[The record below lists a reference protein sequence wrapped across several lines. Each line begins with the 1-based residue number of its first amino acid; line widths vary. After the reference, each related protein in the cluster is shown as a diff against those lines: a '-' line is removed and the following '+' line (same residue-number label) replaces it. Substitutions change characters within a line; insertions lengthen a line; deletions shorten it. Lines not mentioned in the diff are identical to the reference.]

1 MAKPSVGLIFLF
13 ALAICSLPARA
24 QQGSVA
30 LSICNMGKADVDLF
44 VAKKSSPAERSHIVV
59 GHCARVYD
67 AAGEPPSALIG
78 FALVD
83 SHGQW
88 GPAHRLD
95 FFPTGSA
102 PVEGSDQ
109 KLPVMH
115 GNRKISLPM
124 QMLFNPGKSCRTLP
138 QYSYVQHL
146 PFNAT
151 PWERMTAENEDANRP
166 PPTTVC
172 DDVAFAFGVIAYP
185 DTREIAFPDE
195 CPQCPANARPLSPA
209 RQAAAN
215 RLAGDITSG
224 QITSMTMLTIGQL
237 NKPRVEKTPEGPQ
250 PFQRVSW
257 KDLSPF
263 LSRVFYGNLNGNKVA
278 DRNIVVRGTVSR
290 VVVGPKV
297 DIYFRESPVK
307 EASVCSQR
315 PGIFQDMFGP
325 DFAHR
330 MIGKTLDVE
339 GKGEINDSSLSCFI
353 DVSLLHQLRGT
364 TRAVAG
370 RMSEED
376 FHKQMERWDAE
387 DRAKAAQQRA
397 RVTEM
402 HQRKLDELARED
414 ALRRSIADFDP
425 SWVGKNDMF
434 LKGTVSRVEV
444 KPALPE
450 AYYWVTAYFKES
462 PGGAF
467 VICFATVNWGL
478 IRQLPEGS
486 LRGRNDFSGLVGKT
500 IQVEG
505 RGKPAFVSWG
515 TWRTGATMPP
525 CTPNSAGM
533 TPPDLKVR
541 GLETSAANSE
551 NPQGQESQRPSP
563 DSTQQNAQGTSAAP
577 GSQIPGSSPR
587 AQSHPVSI
595 PWGTAIA
602 VRVVGGVDSSKD
614 HTGSKLAG
622 KVDAPIAV
630 AGQVVVPKGADAEV
644 ELLGVGSAS
653 NPTMQFR
660 LLTLT
665 VNGKTYNVAATMIKV
680 TGTSSQKPEPQ
691 NSARTRQ
698 LGSLLGGFG
707 RGYGGRAIGTAASG
721 LGRSENAAGARGS
734 VQTLPAGTK
743 MIFTLQGG
751 VAITP

>member
-44 VAKKSSPAERSHIVV
+44 VAKKSSPAERSHIVA

-109 KLPVMH
+109 KLSVMH

-124 QMLFNPGKSCRTLP
+124 QMLFNPSKSCRTLP

-151 PWERMTAENEDANRP
+151 PWERMTAENRDASRP
-166 PPTTVC
+166 APTTVC

-195 CPQCPANARPLSPA
+195 CPQCPANARPFSPA

-215 RLAGDITSG
+215 RLAGDVMSG
-224 QITSMTMLTIGQL
+224 NITSMSMLTIKQL
-237 NKPRVEKTPEGPQ
+237 NRPEPETTPGPPQ

-257 KDLSPF
+257 KDLPPF
-263 LSRVFYGNLNGNKVA
+263 LSQVFYGNLSSGTKVA
-278 DRNIVVRGTVSR
+278 DRNIVIRGTVSR
-290 VVVGPKV
+290 VAVSPVVM
-297 DIYFRESPVK
+297 IYFRESPVK
-307 EASVCSQR
+307 ELSVCSQR
-315 PGIFQDMFGP
+315 PGIFHDMFGP

-339 GKGEINDSSLSCFI
+339 GEIRGTSSSCVI
-353 DVSLLHQLRGT
+353 EVSLLHQLRGT

-387 DRAKAAQQRA
+387 GRAKAAQQRA
-397 RVTEM
+397 KVAEIR
-402 HQRKLDELARED
+402 QRKLDELARED
-414 ALRRSIADFDP
+414 ALRKSIADFDP
-425 SWVGKNDMF
+425 SWIGKNDMF
-434 LKGTVSRVEV
+434 LKGTVSRVDV
-444 KPALPE
+444 KPELSSSF
-450 AYYWVTAYFKES
+450 YWVTVYFKES

-467 VICFATVNWGL
+467 VVCFANIDENL
-478 IRQLPEGS
+478 IRELPEGS
-486 LRGRNDFSGLVGKT
+486 IRGRTDFSGLVGKT

-505 RGKPAFVSWG
+505 RVKPAFVSWS

-525 CTPNSAGM
+525 CTRNSAGM
-533 TPPDLKVR
+533 TPRDLKIR

-551 NPQGQESQRPSP
+551 NPQGQERQRPSP

-577 GSQIPGSSPR
+577 GSQIPGSSPS

-595 PWGTAIA
+595 PWGTAIT
-602 VRVVGGVDSSKD
+602 VRVVGGVDTSRD

-630 AGQVVVPKGADAEV
+630 AGQVVIPEGADAEV

-660 LLTLT
+660 LLSLT
-665 VNGKTYNVAATMIKV
+665 VNGKTYNVAATMVKV
-680 TGTSSQKPEPQ
+680 TGTSSQRPESQ

-721 LGRSENAAGARGS
+721 LGRSANAAGARGS